1 MTAREMQIEFE
12 RRLALM
18 NPELANG
25 EKPDSDTI
33 FSFLNAYTLRFVQQA
48 FDVEDS
54 TEYNTRVQKRSIGL
68 LSSLFVRMPLTECK
82 DDVAFIEDSVVVY
95 ELPKDY
101 LSFVRCTSNACQYYD
116 GNLTASSKNV
126 PVKLIKQ
133 EDVDHVLYTIHN
145 KAILPYPYATVY
157 TNSVMNS
164 DYEYVALDTPQ
175 LTVYVDRYTRV
186 HSVMLTYCRKP
197 KRFDVL
203 NVDNKEVLDHCE
215 LPESVHTAIVDGA
228 VEMFIAEAK
237 YRLRANTKEQENN

>member
-1 MTAREMQIEFE
+1 MTAREMQAAFE
-12 RRLALM
+12 QRLSLI
-18 NPELANG
+18 NPELANN

-48 FDVEDS
+48 FGAEDS
-54 TEYNTRVQKRSIGL
+54 TEYNTRAQKHSSGL
-68 LSSLFVRMPLTECK
+68 LRSLFVRIPLTKCE
-82 DDVAFIEDSVVVY
+82 DDIVFVEDCAVVY

-101 LSFVRCTSNACQYYD
+101 LSFVRCTSEVNQYYA
-116 GNLTASSKNV
+116 GATSALSENV

-133 EDVDHVLYTIHN
+133 EDVDNVLYTIHN

-157 TNSVMNS
+157 TNSVMDSN
-164 DYEYVALDTPQ
+164 YEYAALNSPQ
-175 LTVYVDRYTRV
+175 LTVYVDKYTKV
-186 HSVMLTYCRKP
+186 HSTILTYCRKP

-203 NVDNKEVLDHCE
+203 NVNNEEILDHCE

-237 YRLRANTKEQENN
+237 YRLRTNTKVEENN